1 MTRTTRAAGDGGIP
15 PVTRESRPG
24 SPPQIDALTPAALQH
39 RLGTAIFG
47 HRVFYYPEIGSTN
60 DRALELAAAGEPE
73 GALVLAERQTRG
85 RGRRDRAW
93 ASPAWL
99 GIYTSVLLRPRLP
112 ANRAPLFTL
121 MAAVATALG
130 LRKACGLNTGIKWP
144 NDIVVGHRKIAGIL
158 GEVRGS
164 DPRIHEMVVGIG
176 VNVNHEAHD
185 FPPELSRLATSV
197 RMEVGS
203 PRDRLGILAEILEQ
217 FERRYSALLR
227 QGSDELLAEWR
238 TLSTMP
244 AGARLAIETSGGAVE
259 GSLQGIDD
267 EGALMLA
274 DSAGRTMRVPFGE
287 IESSLRPLE

>member
-1 MTRTTRAAGDGGIP
+1 
-15 PVTRESRPG
+15 
-24 SPPQIDALTPAALQH
+24 LQH

-73 GALVLAERQTRG
+73 GALVLSERQTQG

-93 ASPAWL
+93 TSPAWL
-99 GIYTSVLLRPRLP
+99 GIYTSVLLRPRIP
-112 ANRAPLFTL
+112 ANRAPLFTV

-144 NDIVVGHRKIAGIL
+144 NDVVVGHRKIAGIL